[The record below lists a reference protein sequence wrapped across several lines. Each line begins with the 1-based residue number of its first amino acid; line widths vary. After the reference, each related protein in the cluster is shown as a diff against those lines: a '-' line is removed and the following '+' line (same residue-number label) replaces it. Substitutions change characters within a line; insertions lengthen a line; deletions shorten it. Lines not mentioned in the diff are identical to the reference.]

1 MTNKSMFKSP
11 REIYDLVGK
20 YVIGQREA
28 LSTLSVV
35 AFDHLN
41 RTRGKKSN
49 LLIIGPTGTGK
60 SYMVRKTAN
69 TIGVPYAESSITQRS
84 PAGYVGD
91 NIENIFQQ
99 IEDAE
104 VAESAVVFLDE

>member
-69 TIGVPYAESSITQRS
+69 TIGVPYAES
-84 PAGYVGD
+84 
-91 NIENIFQQ
+91 
-99 IEDAE
+99 
-104 VAESAVVFLDE
+104 